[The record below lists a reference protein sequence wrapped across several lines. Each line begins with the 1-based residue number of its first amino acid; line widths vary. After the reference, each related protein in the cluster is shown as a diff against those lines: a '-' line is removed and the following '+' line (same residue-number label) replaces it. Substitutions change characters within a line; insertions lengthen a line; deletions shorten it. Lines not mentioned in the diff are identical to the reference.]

1 MESSH
6 IVKSFDEELG
16 QIETLLLEMGGLVE
30 TQIAESMEGLVTG
43 DMELCE
49 KVRKDDA
56 KVDALEMKTDELAVR
71 LLALRQPVATD
82 LRTIVCA
89 LRISS
94 NLERI
99 GDYSKNVAKR
109 AVLIE
114 GETKFGSSTNTLKRM
129 AKMVKAM
136 VGDVLDAFVAR
147 DVAMADEL
155 RQRDEEV
162 DHMHNTLFRELL
174 THMMEDPRSITT
186 CMHLLFIAKNLE
198 RVGDHVTGIA
208 EQISYLVNGELPDDD
223 RPKSDLVESISEKP
237 VKAAG

>member
-1 MESSH
+1 M
-6 IVKSFDEELG
+6 VVLAA
-16 QIETLLLEMGGLVE
+16 GGRGD
-30 TQIAESMEGLVTG
+30 GLH
-43 DMELCE
+43 
-49 KVRKDDA
+49 
-56 KVDALEMKTDELAVR
+56 
-71 LLALRQPVATD
+71 
-82 LRTIVCA
+82 
-89 LRISS
+89 
-94 NLERI
+94 
-99 GDYSKNVAKR
+99 
-109 AVLIE
+109 AVLI
-114 GETKFGSSTNTLKRM
+114 GLVGKRDG
-129 AKMVKAM
+129 V
-136 VGDVLDAFVAR
+136 DQDAFVAR

-198 RVGDHVTGIA
+198 RIGDHVTGIA